1 MEKLVSIVIP
11 AYNVGSY
18 LDYCITSI
26 VKQSYK
32 NIEILIVN
40 DGSSDNT
47 KDICNNWEVKDSR
60 VRVFHKKNGGVSSAR
75 NLGISKANGQYIMFV
90 DGDDW
95 LDINAVEL
103 LVDHIEK
110 TRAEACFCN
119 CYYKNEDV
127 IIEATKLETDTTYSS
142 IDIALQHLH
151 YRFIASPCL
160 CLCRFPLVE
169 SISNPLIESLT
180 FSNKSHPKFSED
192 IHTLE
197 DWEFNL
203 RLILSTE
210 KIAILST
217 PYYHYRSVEG
227 SASKSPLNKRKMSC
241 FLIPDKAKQFVE
253 NNYPNLSDHSK
264 YIPIFLIYH
273 MLVIY
278 SSSGAIENTIN
289 DLRRISQEHLV
300 YAWTAPIVSLRS
312 KLYVTLASIHPYL
325 FKFFY
330 NLKNK

>member
-18 LDYCITSI
+18 IDHCIISL

-32 NIEILIVN
+32 SIEILIIN

-47 KDICNNWEVKDSR
+47 KDICDNWVVKDSR
-60 VRVFHKKNGGVSSAR
+60 VRVFHKNNGGVSSAR
-75 NLGISKANGQYIMFV
+75 NLGISNANGQYIMFV

-95 LDINAVEL
+95 LEVNAVEL
-103 LVDHIEK
+103 LVKHIET
-110 TRAEACFCN
+110 TRADACFCN
-119 CYYKNEDV
+119 RYYKNEDI
-127 IIEATKLETDTTYSS
+127 IIEATKLATDSTFSS
-142 IDIALQHLH
+142 VYVAQQHLH
-151 YRFIASPCL
+151 YGFIASPCL
-160 CLCRFPLVE
+160 CLCRFPLVVGV
-169 SISNPLIESLT
+169 SNTINESLT
-180 FSNKSHPKFSED
+180 FSGNLHPKFSED

-197 DWEFNL
+197 DWEYNL

-241 FLIPDKAKQFVE
+241 FLIPNKTKLFVDSSF
-253 NNYPNLSDHSK
+253 PNLSDHIK

-289 DLRRISQEHLV
+289 DLRRVSQENLK
-300 YAWTAPIVSLRS
+300 YAWSSPMVSLRY
-312 KLYVTLASIHPYL
+312 KLYITLSSIHPYL

-330 NLKNK
+330 NLKNN